1 MLSEIYYDLT
11 YSIMLMLNFAKFYS
25 NCSLIHNFQTI
36 FEYFS
41 FHSFSTIR
49 WLSYI

>member
-11 YSIMLMLNFAKFYS
+11 YSIMLMLNFAKFII
-25 NCSLIHNFQTI
+25 CSLIHNFQTI